1 MSTQIQ
7 ASSWVRDV
15 LLYKDEVVTM
25 LIKNVTAFILYLE
38 GLEAGKFSV
47 SSRCM

>member
-1 MSTQIQ
+1 M
-7 ASSWVRDV
+7 
-15 LLYKDEVVTM
+15 VTM
-25 LIKNVTAFILYLE
+25 LIKNVRAFFLNLE